1 METHVI
7 LYYTYFVVCQ
17 KLYLLEEKKNV
28 YTKAFYMSR
37 YYIYFLTPWNPILII
52 FITALYN
59 YICRPTK
66 FHADKING

>member
-1 METHVI
+1 MEAHVI

-37 YYIYFLTPWNPILII
+37 YYII
-52 FITALYN
+52 FFNTMEPNIHYLYN
-59 YICRPTK
+59 R
-66 FHADKING
+66 FG